1 MTTRPV
7 RVAVIDSGVN
17 PAHPHVGG
25 VAGGTAIAP
34 DGSTTD
40 DYVDRLGHGTAVAA
54 AICERAPGAELF
66 AVKVFDRQLSASIDA
81 LVGGID
87 WAAAHDVDLINL
99 SLGTANPEHTTAL
112 RSAVARAAE
121 VGVLV
126 VAAGTHEGVAYLP
139 GSLDGVV
146 RVELDWACP
155 RLAVDVVSGV
165 DGGDRVCRASGYPRP
180 VPGVPPERNLKGI
193 SFAVANVT
201 GVLARALAG
210 GVRPSCDDAIEALRR
225 LNP

>member
-25 VAGGTAIAP
+25 VAGGTAIAL

-40 DYVDRLGHGTAVAA
+40 DFIDRLGHGTAVAA
-54 AICERAPGAELF
+54 AICERAPGTELF
-66 AVKVFDRQLSASIDA
+66 AVKVFDRHLSASLDA

-99 SLGTANPEHTTAL
+99 SLGTTNPDHATAL
-112 RSAVARAAE
+112 QSAVARAAE
-121 VGVLV
+121 VGALV
-126 VAAGTHEGVAYLP
+126 VAAGTHDGVAYLP

-165 DGGDRVCRASGYPRP
+165 GGGDTVCRASGYPRP

-210 GVRPSCDDAIEALRR
+210 GSRPSCNDAIEALRR
-225 LNP
+225 LKV